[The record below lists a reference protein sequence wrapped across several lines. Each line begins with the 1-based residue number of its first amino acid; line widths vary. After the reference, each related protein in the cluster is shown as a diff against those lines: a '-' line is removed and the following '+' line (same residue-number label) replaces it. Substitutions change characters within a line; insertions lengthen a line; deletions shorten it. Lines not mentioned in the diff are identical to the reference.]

1 MKIYLAG
8 CEGVEARYPELKKY
22 TASHRLVSFFNL
34 HGKDRELY
42 SNPEFGI
49 MLDSGAFS
57 AFTKGARIKIH
68 DYITFLKKTPSIKYY
83 YNLDVIGDEK
93 RTWKNQEYLERNGFS
108 PLPVFHI
115 GEGIDSLKRCLEYEY
130 FAFGGMV
137 GTETKTLCN
146 YLDKMFRYICGNKKT
161 IQNKI
166 HALGNTTDL
175 VLRRYPWFSCD
186 SSSWLKLGA
195 MGQIVIP
202 KLMRKG
208 FDFSNITIVHHKKT
222 FKTDKVLLPYI
233 EFLKDQLQLENIDLT
248 KREQRLLVNAFY
260 YRQYEKTF
268 ERGL

>member
-57 AFTKGARIKIH
+57 AFTKGVRIKIH
-68 DYITFLKKTPSIKYY
+68 DYITFLKETPSIKYY

-93 RTWKNQEYLERNGFS
+93 RTWKNQEHLEKNGLT

-115 GEGIDSLKRCLEYEY
+115 GENVDSLRKCLEYEY

-137 GTETKTLCN
+137 GTESRTLCN
-146 YLDKMFRYICGNKKT
+146 YLDKMFRYIRGKNGKV
-161 IQNKI
+161 QNKI
-166 HALGNTTDL
+166 HALGVTSDL

-186 SSSWLKLGA
+186 STNWVQSSA
-195 MGQIVIP
+195 MGNILVP
-202 KLMRKG
+202 KFTRDG
-208 FDFSNITIVHHKKT
+208 FDFAIMNSVHYNRT
-222 FKTDKVLLPYI
+222 FKTDRVIQPYVDYLRK
-233 EFLKDQLQLENIDLT
+233 EL
-248 KREQRLLVNAFY
+248 KREDLDIKDYSHRYLINAFFF
-260 YRQYEKTF
+260 RQYEKTF
-268 ERGL
+268 E